1 MEIGSDI
8 LETGHSFYVHIKYNI
23 EISICPWNNIPFEA
37 GITVLTFLYF
47 FERDVCEG
55 VYAHVFAS
63 PWGIVEG
70 IRSLGAGVAE
80 I

>member
-1 MEIGSDI
+1 MKVEIGSDI

-47 FERDVCEG
+47 F
-55 VYAHVFAS
+55 
-63 PWGIVEG
+63 
-70 IRSLGAGVAE
+70 
-80 I
+80 